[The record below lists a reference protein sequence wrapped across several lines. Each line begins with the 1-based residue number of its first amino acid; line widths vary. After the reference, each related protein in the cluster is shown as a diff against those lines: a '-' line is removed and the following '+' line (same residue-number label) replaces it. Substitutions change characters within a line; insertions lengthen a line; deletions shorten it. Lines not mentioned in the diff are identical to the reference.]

1 MPSTLASVERAVAE
15 LRARHS
21 GMSVSVTV
29 VLDACTDR
37 TAAVV
42 EGQPDLTTVAVAF
55 ACVGASRAAGVR
67 AASVGD
73 DPVRTWIA
81 NTDADTLVPADWLV
95 VQVELAD
102 AGADV
107 VTGTVEP
114 DATGLTPDL
123 LSRWWARHT
132 LAEGHPHVHG
142 ANLGV
147 RLHAYESAG
156 GLHCDG
162 CARGRRPPGAT
173 GGRWACPRRDGA
185 HSCGHER
192 SSPRPGTRGFRPLP
206 GRTGHRLRGR
216 LRRKTISPASR
227 CWSFRTV
234 RPPSGGPRRSPP
246 RVGAPRS
253 CGSSC
258 RTRSPE
264 DDARSNALARPRS
277 GDPGDN

>member
-1 MPSTLASVERAVAE
+1 MRPALTTVRVVIPARNEEESLPSTLASVERAVAE

-156 GLHCDG
+156 GFTAMD
-162 CARGRRPPGAT
+162 
-173 GGRWACPRRDGA
+173 A
-185 HSCGHER
+185 HEDVD
-192 SSPRPGTRGFRPLP
+192 L
-206 GRTGHRLRGR
+206 LGR
-216 LRRKTISPASR
+216 LVAGGHAHVATARIHAVTSARLQGRAPEGFAHYLGELATASE
-227 CWSFRTV
+227 
-234 RPPSGGPRRSPP
+234 
-246 RVGAPRS
+246 A
-253 CGSSC
+253 
-258 RTRSPE
+258 
-264 DDARSNALARPRS
+264 D
-277 GDPGDN
+277 

>member
-1 MPSTLASVERAVAE
+1 MRPALTTVRVVIPARNEEESLASTLASVERAVAE
-15 LRARHS
+15 LRARHA
-21 GMSVSVTV
+21 GLSVSVTV
-29 VLDACTDR
+29 VLDACTDHTPR
-37 TAAVV
+37 HVPAR
-42 EGQPDLTTVAVAF
+42 PDVASVAVDF
-55 ACVGASRAAGVR
+55 ACVGAARAAGVR

-147 RLHAYESAG
+147 RLQAYESAG
-156 GLHCDG
+156 GFTAMD
-162 CARGRRPPGAT
+162 
-173 GGRWACPRRDGA
+173 A
-185 HSCGHER
+185 HEDVD
-192 SSPRPGTRGFRPLP
+192 L
-206 GRTGHRLRGR
+206 LGR
-216 LRRKTISPASR
+216 LVAGGHAHVATPRIHAVTSARLQGRAPDGFAHYLGELGTASE
-227 CWSFRTV
+227 
-234 RPPSGGPRRSPP
+234 
-246 RVGAPRS
+246 A
-253 CGSSC
+253 
-258 RTRSPE
+258 
-264 DDARSNALARPRS
+264 D
-277 GDPGDN
+277 